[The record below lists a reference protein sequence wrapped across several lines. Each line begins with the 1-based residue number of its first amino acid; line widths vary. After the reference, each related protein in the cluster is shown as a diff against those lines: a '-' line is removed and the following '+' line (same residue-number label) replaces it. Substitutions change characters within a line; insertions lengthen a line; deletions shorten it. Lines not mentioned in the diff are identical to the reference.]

1 MKRITAL
8 ALASFVS
15 LTVASG
21 AALAQS
27 AKSLV
32 GAWTL
37 VDVGDTYGKNP
48 KGSLIFDASG
58 RYALTITRSDLPK
71 FASNSRVKGT
81 PDENKA
87 VVGGSISHFGR
98 YKVNAKDKTLVM
110 EIEGSTYPNW
120 NGTSQSRPFTVA
132 KDELRYKVAVPSA
145 GAGTGSNEVV
155 WKRAK

>member
-1 MKRITAL
+1 MKRVTAL
-8 ALASFVS
+8 ALASLVS
-15 LTVASG
+15 LSATTG
-21 AALAQS
+21 AVLAQS

-81 PDENKA
+81 ADENKA

-98 YKVNAKDKTLVM
+98 YEVKDKNLLLK
-110 EIEGSTYPNW
+110 IDSSTYPNW
-120 NGTSQSRPFTVA
+120 NGTTQERPFTVA